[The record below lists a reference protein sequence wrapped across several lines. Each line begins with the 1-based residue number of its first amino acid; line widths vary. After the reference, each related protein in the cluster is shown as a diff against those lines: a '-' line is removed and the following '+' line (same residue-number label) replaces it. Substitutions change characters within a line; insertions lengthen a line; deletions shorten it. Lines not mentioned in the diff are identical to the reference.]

1 LTGFVHGGDEQDD
14 GFGRFLLSP
23 NRFCHLTVAVGVIS
37 FNFKGKK
44 NWKNQTM
51 EPLRPLL
58 LGRDLPHSQTLN
70 GSDPCEVTY
79 GCDLQTRC
87 TYEPNVQVQIK
98 MPIVLVSSYIWSTL
112 MN

>member
-37 FNFKGKK
+37 FNFKDKK

-58 LGRDLPHSQTLN
+58 LGRDLAI
-70 GSDPCEVTY
+70 D
-79 GCDLQTRC
+79 
-87 TYEPNVQVQIK
+87 K
-98 MPIVLVSSYIWSTL
+98 
-112 MN
+112 